1 MTGDEKIG
9 SFAVDLGDWFQA
21 HRDEIKANLE
31 RYFLGVGG
39 LPFGGRHFERFAAM
53 GSADPNR
60 FAATDILAVEALSVK
75 VPPNS
80 AAKLIDTQAEDF
92 TALLREIPTK
102 AIKAGR

>member
-1 MTGDEKIG
+1 
-9 SFAVDLGDWFQA
+9 
-21 HRDEIKANLE
+21 
-31 RYFLGVGG
+31 
-39 LPFGGRHFERFAAM
+39 M